1 MQLAI
6 GIEDYEIPSD
16 LADHIIQTS
25 KALDDSQWTKSVLG
39 HTDSGESIRT
49 SSGVNI
55 DQILPDLVKPIRGHV
70 DAALQHYK
78 SKYGISI
85 TQNEGLDLLRYGVT
99 EKYDFHYDGDWE
111 YYRTVSMLIYLNPSE
126 YSGGETEFKYF
137 DLKVKPSKPSIVIF
151 PSNYSYL
158 HAALPVT
165 DGEKFIIVSWMN
177 DLPIGMDPGIMYTI
191 NKSVNVKLS

>member
-1 MQLAI
+1 MQLAV
-6 GIEDYEIPSD
+6 GIESYEIPGD
-16 LADHIIQTS
+16 LAEYVIQTS
-25 KALDDSQWTKSVLG
+25 KALPDSQWTKSVLG

-49 SSGVNI
+49 SSGINI
-55 DQILPDLVKPIRGHV
+55 DTIIPNLIAPIRNHV

-78 SKYGISI
+78 GKYEITV

-99 EKYDFHYDGDWE
+99 EKYNFHYDGDWE
-111 YYRTVSMLIYLNPSE
+111 YYRTVSLLIYLNPAE

-137 DLKVKPSKPSIVIF
+137 DLKVKPDKPSIVIF
-151 PSNYSYL
+151 PSNYAYM

-165 DGEKFIIVSWMN
+165 QGEKFIIVSWMN

-191 NKSVNVKLS
+191 NKSVNTKLK